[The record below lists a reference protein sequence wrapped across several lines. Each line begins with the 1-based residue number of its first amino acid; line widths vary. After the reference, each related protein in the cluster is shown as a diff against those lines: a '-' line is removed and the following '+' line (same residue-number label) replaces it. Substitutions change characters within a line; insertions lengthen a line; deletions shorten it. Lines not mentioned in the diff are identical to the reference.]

1 MQKILIWSAAI
12 FLSAVAPEIAISQT
26 VYRCVD
32 DNGASTIS
40 TRRINKSCKAVP
52 REPINTIPA
61 PDSGNKVYSNRGAGG
76 GAKKVTDPTFP
87 KISTDVQ
94 KSRDSDRRHILSQEL
109 ESEERALK
117 QAQAEFRALPQKTA
131 EEKQAAIPYAER
143 VAQHQRNIENIQK
156 ELEKLPQ

>member
-12 FLSAVAPEIAISQT
+12 FLSTPALAQT

-61 PDSGNKVYSNRGAGG
+61 PDSGNKVYSNRGSGG